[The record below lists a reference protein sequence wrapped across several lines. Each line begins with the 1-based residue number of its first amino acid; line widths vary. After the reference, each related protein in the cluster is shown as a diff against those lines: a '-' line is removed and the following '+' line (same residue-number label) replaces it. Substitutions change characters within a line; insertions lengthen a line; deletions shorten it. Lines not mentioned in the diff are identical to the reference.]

1 MIKKDKN
8 LVFNYNILGHGES
21 NPILLRI
28 SLLPELT
35 KVDFGYITTDKY
47 NRGGWIKI
55 SPDTFIEDVV
65 TKERFKLTNATG
77 ITIAPAKRNFESNK
91 DWQYFSLFFPPIR
104 QKDTLINIIE
114 KVKGTKND
122 FNYYNIE
129 IKMTDAIEF
138 FDNSILNNLKTQS

>member
-8 LVFNYNILGHGES
+8 LVFNYNMFGHGES

-28 SLLPELT
+28 SLLPEFT
-35 KVDFGYITTDKY
+35 KIDFGYITTDKY
-47 NRGGWIKI
+47 NNGGWIKI

-65 TKERFKLTNATG
+65 TKERYTLTNAIG
-77 ITIAPAKRNFESNK
+77 ITIAPAKRNFESYR
-91 DWQYFSLFFPPIR
+91 DWQYFSLFFPSIK

-114 KVKGTKND
+114 KVKGNKNE

-129 IKMTDAIEF
+129 LKMADGIELF
-138 FDNSILNNLKTQS
+138 